1 MEKSFQAF
9 ASSPDMPIFWKF
21 RMNELS
27 LHNQSQYT
35 KFCSM
40 IYPIGVQSFKKLREM
55 GMAYVD
61 KTAIVYD
68 LVHQGQYIFLSRP
81 RRFGK
86 SLILS
91 TIEAYFEGRKELFE
105 GLAISEMEKE
115 WDVYPVIHI
124 DLNTGSYDSVE
135 KLRQHLMTQMSR
147 LESRFGRN
155 ADETLISDRFS
166 GAIMRA
172 VEQAGRNVVVL
183 IDEYDKPLLEA
194 IGKPELQ
201 EAMRDEL
208 RSFYSVLKSC
218 DQYIRFAMLT
228 GVTKFGRLSV
238 FSGLNNIKD
247 ITFRPEYAALCG
259 ITEAEML
266 SQFAEPIRSMAENE
280 GCSVAE
286 MVTSLRQMYD
296 GYRFTRED
304 LLVYNP
310 FSLLNA
316 FDAKELESYWFATG
330 TPKYLVELLRRHH
343 YDISNIEGVTADVER
358 LSNMDTDGYDP
369 IPVIYQSGYLTIKSY
384 NREYKSFT
392 LGYPNEEVRI
402 GLMKYLLPVYVDN
415 YTAVDR
421 FDYRIFADEI
431 KKGKADEF
439 MKRLQALTADISYQ
453 VLANCENDFQNLLYV
468 VFSLA
473 SAKPIVER
481 HTSDGRIDMLVK
493 TDKYIYILECKVD
506 GSAQDAIDQIERKQ
520 YALPWSVD
528 GRQVIKIGANFSTT
542 ERRLTEYVI
551 SFS

>member
-1 MEKSFQAF
+1 
-9 ASSPDMPIFWKF
+9 
-21 RMNELS
+21 
-27 LHNQSQYT
+27 
-35 KFCSM
+35 
-40 IYPIGVQSFKKLREM
+40 M

-266 SQFAEPIRSMAENE
+266 SQFAEPIRGMAENE

-402 GLMKYLLPVYVDN
+402 GLMKYLLPAYVDN

-439 MKRLQALTADISYQ
+439 MKRLQALTAEISYQ

-506 GSAQDAIDQIERKQ
+506 GSAQEAIDQIERKQ

-528 GRQVIKIGANFSTT
+528 SRQVIKIGANFSTT